1 MELAHRHDTGK
12 HVGLLL
18 RIRLM
23 HESLVAL
30 SGRTWFVC
38 INTRDQDDTVA
49 DLVLNGSETV
59 NVIENRH
66 LIVCRTRTD
75 DQKKFIR
82 SSGKDITD
90 LSISLFFDLYHLV
103 GKWIHFLD
111 LSRNRKFFDE
121 IH

>member
-1 MELAHRHDTGK
+1 MELAHCHDTGK
-12 HVGLLL
+12 HVWLLL

-59 NVIENRH
+59 DVIENRH
-66 LIVCRTRTD
+66 LVVCRTRAY

-90 LSISLFFDLYHLV
+90 LSIALFFDLYHLV
-103 GKWIHFLD
+103 GKRIHFLD